1 MRHRPC
7 LLVCLSCMAAG
18 SNAMPWRHSKRKPS
32 DSGPETGQERDGSSF
47 LCQKG
52 AAAAAELKSTLR
64 TLSRHLTLRH
74 PSLVFN
80 MDRKEERSLLIDALW
95 RGDFVT
101 TLGRF
106 SRMNPEIVSIFEN
119 LIDDSSGA
127 TLRFRDTILPRFEGT
142 LSHLVRSRSQKRV
155 PIEVAVLSLTL
166 LHYKVPHFAWQAIAQ
181 LTRAIMS
188 LSWTV
193 QLCDDALLRDPGPPY
208 QTASGMTAAVF
219 DNFMMMIGYGSYATQ
234 EYAARRFAMTNW
246 ASVFLPAVAVP
257 ADFRVDRMLGNGGI
271 FRDDIALTDFL
282 DMFSMVNLDLLN
294 NKRRRWAQLLDS
306 SVAGKLWSKEPYAS
320 PYPPT
325 VFQWHD
331 PIFDRL
337 QSSYED
343 VNFELDLMRQSDY
356 HRYSDCI
363 QIGGDGLSYM
373 RLIHRL
379 AQDPQ
384 QFLCTKP
391 LIIPRLGAR
400 SISPS

>member
-1 MRHRPC
+1 
-7 LLVCLSCMAAG
+7 MAAG

-32 DSGPETGQERDGSSF
+32 NSGLETDQERAGSSF
-47 LCQKG
+47 LSQKG
-52 AAAAAELKSTLR
+52 AAAAAELQNALR
-64 TLSRHLTLRH
+64 TLSRRLTLRS
-74 PSLVFN
+74 PSLVFH
-80 MDRKEERSLLIDALW
+80 MDKEEERNLLIDALW

-101 TLGRF
+101 TIGRF
-106 SRMNPEIVSIFEN
+106 TRMNPDLVSIFEN
-119 LIDDSSGA
+119 LIDDYSGA
-127 TLRFRDTILPRFEGT
+127 TPRMRRDTLIPRFEGT
-142 LSHLVRSRSQKRV
+142 ISHLVRARSQKRV
-155 PIEVAVLSLTL
+155 PIEVAVLSITL
-166 LHYKVPHFAWQAIAQ
+166 LHYSVPHFAWQAIAQ

-188 LSWTV
+188 WSWTV
-193 QLCDDALLRDPGPPY
+193 QLCDAALLRDPGPPY
-208 QTASGMTAAVF
+208 TTASGMTAAVF
-219 DNFMMMIGYGSYATQ
+219 DNFMMKIGYGSYATQ
-234 EYAARRFAMTNW
+234 ESAARTFAMTNW
-246 ASVFLPAVAVP
+246 ASVFLPATAVP
-257 ADFRVDRMLGNGGI
+257 DDFRVDAMLGNGGI

-294 NKRRRWAQLLDS
+294 NKRRRWAQLLDL
-306 SVAGKLWSKEPYAS
+306 SVAGKLWSKEPYNS

-356 HRYSDCI
+356 HKYADCI

-391 LIIPRLGAR
+391 LVIPRLGAR
-400 SISPS
+400 SLSPS

>member
-1 MRHRPC
+1 
-7 LLVCLSCMAAG
+7 
-18 SNAMPWRHSKRKPS
+18 
-32 DSGPETGQERDGSSF
+32 
-47 LCQKG
+47 
-52 AAAAAELKSTLR
+52 
-64 TLSRHLTLRH
+64 
-74 PSLVFN
+74 
-80 MDRKEERSLLIDALW
+80 
-95 RGDFVT
+95 
-101 TLGRF
+101 
-106 SRMNPEIVSIFEN
+106 
-119 LIDDSSGA
+119 
-127 TLRFRDTILPRFEGT
+127 
-142 LSHLVRSRSQKRV
+142 
-155 PIEVAVLSLTL
+155 
-166 LHYKVPHFAWQAIAQ
+166 
-181 LTRAIMS
+181 
-188 LSWTV
+188 
-193 QLCDDALLRDPGPPY
+193 
-208 QTASGMTAAVF
+208 MTAAVF
-219 DNFMMMIGYGSYATQ
+219 DNFMIKIGYGSYATQ
-234 EYAARRFAMTNW
+234 EYAARTFAMTNW

-257 ADFRVDRMLGNGGI
+257 ADFRVDGMLGNGGI

-356 HRYSDCI
+356 HKYADCI

-391 LIIPRLGAR
+391 LVIPRLGAR
-400 SISPS
+400 